1 MMDGNRGCAM
11 GRIEQMIRYAIW
23 SSGQERIVIGISGGV
38 DSAVAA
44 AFCCR
49 AVGGTRNR

>member
-23 SSGQERIVIGISGGV
+23 SKRLPDGPTALSRTVPTFSPTQ
-38 DSAVAA
+38 
-44 AFCCR
+44 
-49 AVGGTRNR
+49 